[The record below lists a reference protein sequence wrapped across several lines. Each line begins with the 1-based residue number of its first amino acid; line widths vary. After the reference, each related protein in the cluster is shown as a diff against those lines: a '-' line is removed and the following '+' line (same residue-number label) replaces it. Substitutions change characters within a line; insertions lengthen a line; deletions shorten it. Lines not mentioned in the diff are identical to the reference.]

1 MELTRHQGLGNVFLV
16 ALLEELPDDP
26 SGIARKHCDPI
37 NGIGADGLIIGTPLS
52 ENPHSVSRFHLFNK
66 DGGRAELSG
75 NGLRC
80 FAQALFMGSVVS
92 KFEFNVET
100 DVGSRFIKIEE
111 TGVVENG
118 FTVAAEIGE
127 ASLIEL
133 LKSDR
138 FEESQVIRAAKVDI
152 GNPHLI
158 VEVEN
163 FDDFEIEEFA
173 IRENEK
179 ASPIGINVQL
189 IKVDDSSNIS
199 MRHWERG
206 VGTTEACGTGACAGV
221 FVASEWGQTESVVN
235 VHMPGGSGRVS
246 IGQSITL
253 SGPAVFIDKH
263 TVDNG

>member
-1 MELTRHQGLGNVFLV
+1 MELTRHQGLGNIFLI
-16 ALLEELPDDP
+16 ALLEDLPENP
-26 SGIARKHCDPI
+26 SGIARKYCDPI
-37 NGIGADGLIIGTPLS
+37 NGIGADGLIFGTPLL
-52 ENPHSVSRFHLFNK
+52 ENPHNVSRFHLFNK

-80 FAQALFMGSVVS
+80 FAQALFMNSVIS
-92 KFEFNVET
+92 DLEFNVET

-111 TGVVENG
+111 TGVIENEV
-118 FTVAAEIGE
+118 TVAAEIGE
-127 ASLIEL
+127 ASLMEV

-163 FDDFEIEEFA
+163 FDDFEIEVFA
-173 IRENEK
+173 VRENEK
-179 ASPIGINVQL
+179 ASPIGVNVHL
-189 IKVDDSSNIS
+189 IRVDDPLNVR

-206 VGTTEACGTGACAGV
+206 VGITEACGTGACAGV
-221 FVASEWGQTESVVN
+221 FVTSEWGQTGSVVN

-246 IGQSITL
+246 IDQSITL
-253 SGPAVFIDKH
+253 SGPAVFMDRH